1 MKCVNVVLVGI
12 GGYGN
17 TFVREILEKTDSK
30 INLTGVVDP
39 YPEGCSLI
47 SELKIRKIPIY
58 LDMESFYKNNKA
70 DLAVISTPIFLH
82 TQHILTALNFGSN
95 VLCEKP
101 LCSDEKDIEIL
112 KEAQKQSGKFIYI
125 GYQWSYSK
133 PITKL
138 KEDIASGKYGELK
151 EMKTL
156 ILRPRDRD
164 YFGRGVGWAG
174 KICTADG
181 KKVYDSVANNSA
193 AHYLFNMLFVMGK
206 YREAAKPTD
215 VTAEL
220 LKANNIENFDVS
232 KIQFKVNGKTATFIA
247 AHPVDNGIEPIF
259 EYRFEKGTVYYSSQK
274 SEVAESLMPKE
285 YIEYG
290 NITALTHSGE
300 KIVYG
305 DPMANG
311 CRKLHMAVEAI
322 LEGKTD
328 DGPCGIDAAALHTRM
343 INQIQNEFS
352 IKPVKK
358 ELLKEDGKLLYAE
371 GLFEHLVDMYKNTD
385 LSLNEFCGE

>member
-17 TFVREILEKTDSK
+17 TFVREILEKTNSR

-39 YPEGCSLI
+39 YPERCSLI
-47 SELKIRKIPIY
+47 SELKIRNIPVY

-82 TQHILTALNFGSN
+82 TQHILTALGNGSN

-125 GYQWSYSK
+125 GYQWSYSE

-138 KEDIASGKYGELK
+138 KRDIADGKYGELK

-206 YREAAKPTD
+206 YQEAAEPTD

-220 LKANNIENFDVS
+220 LKANDIENFDVS
-232 KIQFKVNGKTATFIA
+232 KIQFKVDGKTATFIA
-247 AHPVDNGIEPIF
+247 AHPVNKTIEPVF
-259 EYRFEKGTVYYSSQK
+259 EYCFEKGTVYYSSQK
-274 SEVAESLMPKE
+274 CDEAELLMPKE

-290 NITALTHSGE
+290 NITALMHSGE

-305 DPMANG
+305 DPMADN
-311 CRKLHMAVEAI
+311 CRKLHMAVDAI
-322 LEGKTD
+322 IDGKTD
-328 DGPCGIDAAALHTRM
+328 DGPCGIDAAAMHTKM
-343 INQIQNEFS
+343 INKIQKEFS

-358 ELLKEDGKLLYAE
+358 ALLKEKENLLYAE
-371 GLFEHLVDMYKNTD
+371 GLFEHMVEMYKDTD
-385 LSLNEFCGE
+385 LSLNEFQGE

>member
-1 MKCVNVVLVGI
+1 MKNVNVVLVGI

-17 TFVREILEKTDSK
+17 TFVREILEKTNSK

-39 YPEGCSLI
+39 YPERCPHI
-47 SELKIRKIPIY
+47 SELESRKIPVY
-58 LDMESFYKNNKA
+58 SDMESFYKNNKA

-82 TQHILTALNFGSN
+82 TQHILTALNHGSN

-112 KEAQKQSGKFIYI
+112 KEAQKKSGKFIYI
-125 GYQWSYSK
+125 GYQWSYSE
-133 PITKL
+133 PVTKL
-138 KEDIASGKYGELK
+138 KQDVASGKYGELK

-174 KICTADG
+174 KICNADG
-181 KKVYDSVANNSA
+181 KLVYDSVANNSA

-206 YREAAKPTD
+206 DKEAAKYTD

-220 LKANNIENFDVS
+220 LRANIIENFDVS

-247 AHPVDNGIEPIF
+247 AHPVNKGIEPIF
-259 EYRFEKGTVYYSSQK
+259 EYRFEKGTVYYSSKK
-274 SEVAESLMPKE
+274 SDEAELLMPKE
-285 YIEYG
+285 YTEYG
-290 NITALTHSGE
+290 NITALMHSGE

-305 DPMANG
+305 DPMADN
-311 CRKLHMAVEAI
+311 CRKLHMAVDAI
-322 LEGKTD
+322 AEKKTD
-328 DGPCGIDAAALHTRM
+328 DGPCGIDAAAVHTRM
-343 INQIQNEFS
+343 INKIQKEFS

-358 ELLKEDGKLLYAE
+358 ELLKEKENLLYAE
-371 GLFEHLVDMYKNTD
+371 GLFEHMVEMYKDTD
-385 LSLNEFCGE
+385 LSLNEFQEE

>member
-1 MKCVNVVLVGI
+1 VERVNVVLVGI
-12 GGYGN
+12 GGYGG
-17 TFVREILEKTDSK
+17 TFVAEILNNTNPK

-39 YPEGCSLI
+39 YPERCSLI
-47 SELKIRKIPIY
+47 SELRKNNIPVFP
-58 LDMESFYKNNKA
+58 DMESFYKTNKA

-82 TQHILTALNFGSN
+82 TQNILTALNNGSN

-101 LCSDEKDIEIL
+101 LCSDEKDIEII
-112 KEAQKQSGKFIYI
+112 KENQKKSGKFIYI
-125 GYQWSYSK
+125 GYQWSYSE

-138 KEDIASGKYGELK
+138 KRDIADGKYGELK

-206 YREAAKPTD
+206 DKEAAKYTD

-220 LKANNIENFDVS
+220 LRANDIENFDVS
-232 KIQFKVNGKTATFIA
+232 KIQFKINGKTATFIA
-247 AHPVDNGIEPIF
+247 AHPVNKGVEPIF
-259 EYRFEKGTVYYSSQK
+259 EYRFEKGTVYYSSK
-274 SEVAESLMPKE
+274 MTDNAMALMPE
-285 YIEYG
+285 GYTEYG
-290 NITALTHSGE
+290 NITALMNSGE

-305 DPMANG
+305 NPMANS
-311 CRKLHMAVEAI
+311 CRKLHMAVDAI

-328 DGPCGIDAAALHTRM
+328 DGPCGIDAAAIHTRM
-343 INQIQNEFS
+343 INQIQEEFS

-371 GLFEHLVDMYKNTD
+371 GLFEHLVDMYKDTD
-385 LSLNEFCGE
+385 LLLDEFCGE

>member
-1 MKCVNVVLVGI
+1 MKSVNVVLVGI
-12 GGYGN
+12 GGYGG
-17 TFVREILEKTDSK
+17 TFVGEILEKKNPK
-30 INLTGVVDP
+30 INLIGVVDP
-39 YPEGCSLI
+39 YPERCSLI
-47 SELKIRKIPIY
+47 SELRNNNIPIFP
-58 LDMESFYKNNKA
+58 DMESFYKLNKA

-82 TQHILTALNFGSN
+82 TKHMLSALNYGSN

-101 LCSDEKDIEIL
+101 LCSDENDIEIM
-112 KEAQKQSGKFIYI
+112 KEAQKKSGKFIYI
-125 GYQWSYSK
+125 GYQWSYSE

-206 YREAAKPTD
+206 DKEAAKYTD

-220 LKANNIENFDVS
+220 LRANDIENFDVS
-232 KIQFKVNGKTATFIA
+232 KIQCKINGKTATFIA
-247 AHPVDNGIEPIF
+247 AHPVNKGVEPVF

-274 SEVAESLMPKE
+274 SDNAIALMPE
-285 YIEYG
+285 SYTEYG
-290 NITALTHSGE
+290 NITALMNSGE
-300 KIVYG
+300 KIIYG

-328 DGPCGIDAAALHTRM
+328 DGPCGIDAAAIHTRM

>member
-1 MKCVNVVLVGI
+1 MRTVSVLLVGI

-17 TFVREILEKTDSK
+17 TMVREIVGNPSK
-30 INLTGVVDP
+30 KIRLVGVVDP
-39 YPEGCSLI
+39 YPEKCSLI
-47 SELKIRKIPIY
+47 SELISENVPVFP
-58 LDMESFYKNNKA
+58 DMESFYKTNKA

-82 TQHILTALNFGSN
+82 TQHILAALDNSSN

-112 KEAQKQSGKFIYI
+112 KEAQRRSGKFIYI
-125 GYQWSYSK
+125 GYQWSYSE

-138 KEDIASGKYGELK
+138 KKDIASGKYGKLK

-156 ILRPRDRD
+156 ILRPRNRD

-181 KKVYDSVANNSA
+181 NKVYDSVANNSA
-193 AHYLFNMLFVMGK
+193 AHYLFNMLFVLGK
-206 YREAAKPTD
+206 DKEAAKYTD

-220 LKANNIENFDVS
+220 LRANDIENFDVS
-232 KIQFKVNGKTATFIA
+232 KIQFKINGKTATFIA
-247 AHPVDNGIEPIF
+247 AHPVDKTIEPVF

-274 SEVAESLMPKE
+274 SDAAELLMQKE
-285 YIEYG
+285 YTEYG
-290 NITALTHSGE
+290 SITALMHSGE

-305 DPMANG
+305 NPMADN
-311 CRKLHMAVEAI
+311 CRKLHMAVDAI
-322 LEGKTD
+322 IEEKTD
-328 DGPCGIDAAALHTRM
+328 DGPCGIDAAAVHTRM
-343 INQIQNEFS
+343 INEIQNEFS

-358 ELLKEDGKLLYAE
+358 ELLREKENLLYAE
-371 GLFEHLVDMYKNTD
+371 GLFEHLVEMYKNTD
-385 LSLNEFCGE
+385 LLLDEFCGE